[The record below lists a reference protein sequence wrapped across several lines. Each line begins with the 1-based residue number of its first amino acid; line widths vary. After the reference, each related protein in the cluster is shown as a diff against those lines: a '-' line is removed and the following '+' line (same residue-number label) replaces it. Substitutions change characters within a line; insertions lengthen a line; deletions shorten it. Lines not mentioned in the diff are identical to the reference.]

1 MNGCNAYPDDDP
13 NEEEDGIKTRS
24 HVDPRHPDERDEDA
38 DDDDDIE
45 NMAEAAHP
53 QFDQVIS
60 PGLKIFE
67 VPPTDISIESYRMVT
82 IQPTTTGINPM
93 EFIIPALDDH
103 VDLNR
108 SYFTMHLRLKKNNG
122 ANLVADEKLWVTN
135 NLAHTIIKQIDLRL
149 NGTLISPQSDT
160 YHYKAFLQTLMNYV
174 REEGETVL
182 RPQGWF
188 NGLDFPPEW
197 TANNTDS
204 TTPHVAYNALSAN
217 HKAALAL
224 SKAETAAYVGGA
236 RRSLVFQPHLEAF
249 HTGGI
254 LVPGVEIKM
263 KFHFNS
269 PNLFLNGVGLAGRL
283 LEADIQIQFH
293 LCQLRLNPSVYNSI
307 SAERHNERELAK
319 YPTVR
324 SEIRTFNM
332 VGTLARFDIPNLF
345 QNRIPDR
352 MIVGLLDSRAFN
364 GDVTRDP
371 FCFQKFGLRTI
382 RQMVRGEEYPY
393 ETLELNHNDGAR
405 DALGYFRFL
414 QASGSWLKKRSSL
427 VRQEDWGQNKNCAL
441 FMFDNVA
448 NGRADA
454 RTLNPKQSGDLQLVL
469 EFGAAH
475 STNITVLVYAEFEN
489 LLEIDSNGAVLYNIY
504 QP

>member
-1 MNGCNAYPDDDP
+1 MP
-13 NEEEDGIKTRS
+13 
-24 HVDPRHPDERDEDA
+24 
-38 DDDDDIE
+38 
-45 NMAEAAHP
+45 EAAHAESEE
-53 QFDQVIS
+53 IIN
-60 PGLKIFE
+60 PGLKVFE
-67 VPPTDISIESYRMVT
+67 VPPTDISIDAYRMVT

-108 SYFTMHLRLKKNNG
+108 SYFTMDLRLKRSNA
-122 ANLVADEKLWVTN
+122 ANLAGDQKLWVTN

-160 YHYKAFLQTLMNYV
+160 YPYKAYLETLMNYN
-174 REEGETVL
+174 REEGKSVL

-188 NGLDFPPEW
+188 NALDFPPQW
-197 TANNTDS
+197 TANNTD
-204 TTPHVAYNALSAN
+204 TTANGGAGHAKYQALSAN
-217 HKAALAL
+217 HKPALAQ
-224 SKAETAAYVGGA
+224 SKTETAYYYGGA
-236 RRSLVFQPHLEAF
+236 RHSLVFQPHLEAF

-254 LVPGVEIKM
+254 LVPGVEIKL

-283 LEADIQIQFH
+283 LEGDIQLQFH
-293 LCQLRLNPSVYNSI
+293 LCQLHLNEDVFKDI
-307 SAERHNERELAK
+307 SEKRHTERELAK

-332 VGTLARFDIPNLF
+332 VGTLTRLDIPNLF

-352 MIVGLLDSRAFN
+352 MIVGLLGSRGFN

-371 FCFQKFGLRTI
+371 FCFQKFGLRSI

-393 ETLELNHNDGAR
+393 ETLELNHGDGAR
-405 DALGYFRFL
+405 DALGYFRFI
-414 QASGSWLKKRSSL
+414 QASGAWQKKQGNL
-427 VRQEDWGQNKNCAL
+427 VQQDDWGQDKNCTL

-454 RTLNPKQSGDLQLVL
+454 RTLNPKQSGDLQLIL
-469 EFGAAH
+469 EFEAAPNI
-475 STNITVLVYAEFEN
+475 NITVLVYAEFEN